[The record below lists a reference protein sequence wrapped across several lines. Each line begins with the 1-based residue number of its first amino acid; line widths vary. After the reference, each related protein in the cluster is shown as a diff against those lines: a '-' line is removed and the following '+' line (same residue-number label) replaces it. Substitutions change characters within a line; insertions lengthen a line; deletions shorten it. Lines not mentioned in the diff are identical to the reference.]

1 MIDLSSISFSQLL
14 SIKERLSTRYNGAPN
29 KALFEQLCNVQDAIN
44 TKEPT
49 NRTEVIQKLLGMV
62 RGDEDDQAVLTFQK
76 QAGKVLT
83 QLEGVSL

>member
-49 NRTEVIQKLLGMV
+49 AQRSFKSFWVWFGAMRTIRL
-62 RGDEDDQAVLTFQK
+62 
-76 QAGKVLT
+76 
-83 QLEGVSL
+83 S